1 MKKVMV
7 MLLAGCLFLSACAPS
22 FGDQEE
28 IVRETEDESTEK
40 AIIPKY
46 NISDSYYKMI
56 LPFKE
61 GKARGLVAENINT
74 RLDIDEFETGLMR
87 VAQEEFSA
95 EDHLYQEGQYLDEK
109 TVRKW
114 LSRKLEGEKL
124 EAAIE
129 ESKGKNSNGTKKE
142 PFQNTGLNPPE
153 ATEGDYIQKNEKS
166 PIYLAHMLEHNY
178 LVRKGENTVELG
190 GVVIGLA
197 LNSVHYYREAV
208 GEPQREYVID
218 PQKLEAEGKKMAE
231 EVIKRVRTQKGLE
244 NVPVVIA
251 LYKQAP
257 KSSIVPGSFIASTV
271 VDGGSNQ
278 IGKWDSIDEEY
289 VFFPSPQGMEDY
301 REDAN
306 LFERFKQDIDE
317 FFPNYTGVIGK
328 AFYKG
333 EEMQELKIDIPMQF
347 YGKSEVIAFTQFV
360 TGKVVDYFPDYVS
373 VEVNIN
379 STSGQ
384 EVLIVRK
391 PGQEKPTV
399 HIYQ

>member
-1 MKKVMV
+1 
-7 MLLAGCLFLSACAPS
+7 
-22 FGDQEE
+22 
-28 IVRETEDESTEK
+28 
-40 AIIPKY
+40 
-46 NISDSYYKMI
+46 MI

-87 VAQEEFSA
+87 VAQNEFSP
-95 EDHLYQEGQYLDEK
+95 DNHLYQEGQYLDEE

-114 LSRKLEGEKL
+114 LGRKLDGEKL
-124 EAAIE
+124 AEAE
-129 ESKGKNSNGTKKE
+129 KKAKANKE
-142 PFQNTGLNPPE
+142 TFSNTGLNPVE
-153 ATEGDYIQKNEKS
+153 STAGDFIQQNEKS

-208 GEPQREYVID
+208 GEPQREYVIN
-218 PQKLEAEGKKMAE
+218 PKKLEEEGKKMAA
-231 EVIKRVRTQKGLE
+231 EVIQRVRAQKGLE
-244 NVPVVIA
+244 NVPIVIA

-257 KSSIVPGSFIASTV
+257 KSSIVPGNLIASTV
-271 VDGGSNQ
+271 VNGGSSQ
-278 IGKWDSIDEEY
+278 IGNWDSIDDEY
-289 VFFPSPQGMEDY
+289 VFFPSPEGTQAY

-306 LFERFKQDIDE
+306 LFERFKQDIDD

-328 AFYKG
+328 AYYKG

-373 VEVNIN
+373 VEVNVN

-384 EVLIVRK
+384 EALIVRK

>member
-1 MKKVMV
+1 MV

-87 VAQEEFSA
+87 VAQDEFSP
-95 EDHLYQEGQYLDEK
+95 DNHLYQEGQYLDEK
-109 TVRKW
+109 TVREW
-114 LSRKLEGEKL
+114 LSRKLEGDKL
-124 EAAIE
+124 KEAQDKAKANKE
-129 ESKGKNSNGTKKE
+129 TFKNE
-142 PFQNTGLNPPE
+142 GLNPI
-153 ATEGDYIQKNEKS
+153 ASTEGDYIQQNEKS

-231 EVIKRVRTQKGLE
+231 EVIKRVRSQKGLE

-278 IGKWDSIDEEY
+278 IGKWNSIDEEY
-289 VFFPSPQGMEDY
+289 VFFPSPQGTEDY

-384 EVLIVRK
+384 EALIVRK

>member
-28 IVRETEDESTEK
+28 IVRESEDKSTEK

-87 VAQEEFSA
+87 VAQDEFSP
-95 EDHLYQEGQYLDEK
+95 DNHLYQEGQYLDEK
-109 TVRKW
+109 TVREW
-114 LSRKLEGEKL
+114 LGRKLEGDKL
-124 EAAIE
+124 KEAQDKAKANKE
-129 ESKGKNSNGTKKE
+129 TFKNE
-142 PFQNTGLNPPE
+142 GLNPI
-153 ATEGDYIQKNEKS
+153 ASTEGDFIQQNEKS

-178 LVRKGENTVELG
+178 LVRKSENTVELG

-231 EVIKRVRTQKGLE
+231 EVIKRVRSQKGLE

-289 VFFPSPQGMEDY
+289 VFFPSPQGTEDY

-384 EVLIVRK
+384 EALIVRK